1 MLYLPKPRMEE
12 RQMLYS
18 LEGMWK
24 ADLGDGRRYDMKLPG
39 TLDESGIGGPDEGKD
54 PCHPDG
60 EAENGALAGD
70 EVILTRFTRKHT
82 FEGEARLTSRVCFEL
97 PPGKRVFLEAERAR
111 CLRLLLD
118 GQEIPP
124 FREPSVSTPQVFE
137 LTKHWRRGAESGY
150 EAAGEDSHELTLLS
164 DNSYPGMPRA
174 DIVYSSAA
182 TDETQ
187 TNWNGVLGYL
197 RLRLEE
203 PVFLEAVRV
212 YPAGDRVT
220 VKMSVC
226 ADAPWRGRIGVC
238 SGALGKAAAL
248 EAAGERGRTEIVLEG
263 LTLAETSGRWDEY
276 EGKLQ
281 ELTVRLEAE
290 HHREAGEEGSR
301 KAAGR
306 ESLVSEKTVSFGIRD
321 FGADERGRLA
331 LNGRSI
337 FLRGETNCAVFPETG
352 YCPMS
357 EEAWREI
364 LKTYRSYGV
373 NCVRFHSH
381 CPPEAAFAAADRMGM
396 LMQPELSCWNPRDAF
411 ETEESFECYRRELTE
426 ILRML
431 ANHPSFVMLT
441 FGNEL
446 QLSER
451 GLERMRSLLA
461 LAKELDSTRLYAGGS
476 NLYYGGRGCDEDSD
490 FYTAQS
496 FGKMDLRGTFM
507 NMEGYINR
515 CYPDGMHNYDK
526 TVEKLRETCEKPVF
540 GFEAGQFE
548 VLPDFRELEEFRG
561 ITDPANLRRIR
572 ERVEERGLTAVWDR
586 YVEATGELALI
597 CYREEVEAVLRTEG
611 MSGISLLGLQ
621 DFPGQGTAL
630 VGMLNAHLEPK
641 PFSFARP
648 EAFRAFFRP
657 CQPLALLSGY
667 TYETRERLTAEI
679 KVANYGKE
687 ALEGELC
694 CNLVCGAFEREFKGG
709 WVSCPAGKLTAVGR
723 TDFSLEDV
731 PAPARLELTVAVGDV
746 KSRCFVWVYPPV
758 RPVCPET
765 VHETAHFDGEAE
777 RVLEAGGTVYLTPP
791 STKEALPLS
800 VQAQFS
806 TDFWSVGTFSGQAGT
821 MGQLIRE
828 NHPIFRDFPTEFH
841 TDWQWWPMAS
851 SRAVLLP
858 GQYESI
864 VTMLDSYAYLRP
876 LTQLL
881 ECRCGS
887 GRLLFSSMGLQDLQE
902 YPEARA
908 LLASVYRYLGSPD
921 FEPAQE
927 IGPEVWRKLVV

>member
-1 MLYLPKPRMEE
+1 
-12 RQMLYS
+12 MLYS

-24 ADLGDGRRYDMKLPG
+24 ADLGDGCRYDMKLPG
-39 TLDESGIGGPDEGKD
+39 TLEENGIGRPDVGKD

-60 EAENGALAGD
+60 QSENGALTGE
-70 EVILTRFTRKHT
+70 EVILTRLTRKYIY
-82 FEGEARLTSRVCFEL
+82 EGEARLTSRVCFAL
-97 PPGKRVFLEAERAR
+97 PVGKRVFLEAERAR

-118 GQEIPP
+118 GREIPH

-137 LTKHWRRGAESGY
+137 LTEHWRRGAERSH
-150 EAAGEDSHELTLLS
+150 ETGEGDSHELTLLS

-197 RLRLEE
+197 RLRVEE
-203 PVFLEAVRV
+203 PVFPEAVRV
-212 YPAGDRVT
+212 YPAGRRVT
-220 VKMSVC
+220 VKVWVC
-226 ADAPWRGRIGVC
+226 ADASWKGRIGVR
-238 SGALGKAAAL
+238 SEALQEEAVR
-248 EAAGERGRTEIVLEG
+248 EAAGEKGRTMIVLEG
-263 LTLAETSGRWDEY
+263 LSLAETAGSWDEY
-276 EGKLQ
+276 EGNLQ

-290 HHREAGEEGSR
+290 HCGKAGEEEPW
-301 KAAGR
+301 KEADR
-306 ESLVSEKTVSFGIRD
+306 ESFVSEQTVSFGIRD
-321 FGADERGRLA
+321 FGANEGGRLV

-352 YCPMS
+352 YCPMQ

-364 LKTYRSYGV
+364 LETYRSYGV

-396 LMQPELSCWNPRDAF
+396 LIQPELSHWNPRDAF
-411 ETEESFECYRRELTE
+411 ETEESFDCYRRELTE
-426 ILRML
+426 IIHML

-461 LAKELDSTRLYAGGS
+461 LAGKLDPTRLYAGGS

-496 FGKMDLRGTFM
+496 FGEMDLRGTFM

-515 CYPDGMHNYDK
+515 CYPNGMHNYDR
-526 TVEKLRETCEKPVF
+526 TMEKLRETCGKPVF
-540 GFEAGQFE
+540 GFEVGQFE
-548 VLPDFRELEEFRG
+548 VLPDFGELEEFRG

-572 ERVEERGLTAVWDR
+572 ERVEERGLSDVWDR
-586 YVEATGELALI
+586 AVEATGELAVI
-597 CYREEVEAVLRTEG
+597 CYREEIQAVLRTEG
-611 MSGISLLGLQ
+611 MSGIFLLGLQ

-630 VGMLNAHLEPK
+630 VGMLNSHLKPK
-641 PFSFARP
+641 PYDFARP
-648 EAFRAFFRP
+648 EVFRAFFRP
-657 CQPLALLSGY
+657 CQPLALLPGY
-667 TYETRERLTAEI
+667 TYETRERLRAEVQ
-679 KVANYGKE
+679 VANYGKE
-687 ALEGELC
+687 TLEGELC
-694 CNLVCGAFEREFKGG
+694 CTLGCGTFEKEFRGG
-709 WVSCPAGKLTAVGR
+709 RVSCPVGRLTAAGR
-723 TDFSLEDV
+723 VEFSLEDV

-746 KSRCFVWVYPPV
+746 KSRYFVWVYPPV
-758 RPVCPET
+758 RPVCPDT
-765 VHETAHFDGEAE
+765 VYETARFDSEAE

-791 STKEALPLS
+791 STKEALPMS

-828 NHPIFRDFPTEFH
+828 SHPVFRDFPTEFH

-851 SRAVLLP
+851 ARAVLLP

-864 VTMLDSYAYLRP
+864 VTVLDSYAYLRP
-876 LTQLL
+876 MTQLL
-881 ECRCGS
+881 ECRCGR

-908 LLASVYRYLGSPD
+908 LLASVYGCLGSPD
-921 FEPAQE
+921 FAPVQK
-927 IGPEVWRKLVV
+927 IGPEVWRELVR